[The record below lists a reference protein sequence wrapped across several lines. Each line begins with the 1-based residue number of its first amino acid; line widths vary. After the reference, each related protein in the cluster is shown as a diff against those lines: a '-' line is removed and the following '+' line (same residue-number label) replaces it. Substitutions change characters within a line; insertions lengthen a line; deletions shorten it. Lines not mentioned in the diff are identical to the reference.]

1 VRPMVDLDDIF
12 HGGHESG
19 VGVRRDHPLI
29 IQVRFEEIFLSVRPI
44 VLSLARA
51 TMFNATT

>member
-1 VRPMVDLDDIF
+1 MRPVIDLDDIL
-12 HGGHESG
+12 HGGHKGS

-29 IQVRFEEIFLSVRPI
+29 VQVRLEEVFFSVRPI

-51 TMFNATT
+51 TIFNATT